1 LGPAVYAPVGAI
13 AKFLAGIDFLKLSK
27 PGIPDFDE
35 LNASLSKTTGWRVV
49 AVPGLVPD
57 TVFFNHLAHRR
68 FVAGRFIRKPD
79 QLDYLEE
86 PDIFNDV
93 FGHVPLLANPVFAD
107 YMEAYGKGGLRAMER
122 GMVEKFARLYWY
134 TVEFGLIR
142 TEGALKIYGAGIVSS
157 FGESAFSLDDPS
169 PNRIAFD
176 TLRTMRTPYRIDD
189 YQQNYFVIDSFADLL
204 RRRRDVDSA
213 SFYDELETLPDIAI
227 GDRMEGECGF
237 THGTQ
242 GYARMRAHS
251 HSMVPGGFDVT
262 S

>member
-1 LGPAVYAPVGAI
+1 
-13 AKFLAGIDFLKLSK
+13 
-27 PGIPDFDE
+27 
-35 LNASLSKTTGWRVV
+35 
-49 AVPGLVPD
+49 
-57 TVFFNHLAHRR
+57 
-68 FVAGRFIRKPD
+68 
-79 QLDYLEE
+79 
-86 PDIFNDV
+86 
-93 FGHVPLLANPVFAD
+93 
-107 YMEAYGKGGLRAMER
+107 MEAYGKGGLRAMER